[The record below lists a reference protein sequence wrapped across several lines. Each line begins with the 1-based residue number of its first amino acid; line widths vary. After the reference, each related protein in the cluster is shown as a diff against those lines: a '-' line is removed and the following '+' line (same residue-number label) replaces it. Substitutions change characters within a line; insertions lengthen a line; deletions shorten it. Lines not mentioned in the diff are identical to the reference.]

1 MVNEELIQE
10 ILSGVNN
17 TITAEIEGLKS
28 KITLR
33 PLATKEIMELRKLE
47 KGTSK
52 GTLKMDLPDEKEKD
66 GMRQIK
72 KENIREKVKQLEQ
85 DIIYADIEEG
95 KDNVILKAVSYSSK
109 IPIEQIEKFPIK
121 ITEDIFA
128 KVMEISNVTEKD
140 LDMLKS
146 FRKE

>member
-10 ILSGVNN
+10 ILTGVNN

-52 GTLKMDLPDEKEKD
+52 GTLKMDLPDAKD
-66 GMRQIK
+66 GMRQVK

>member
-1 MVNEELIQE
+1 MVNEDLIQE
-10 ILSGVNN
+10 ILTGVNN

-52 GTLKMDLPDEKEKD
+52 GTLKMDLPDVKD
-66 GMRQIK
+66 GMRQVK

-109 IPIEQIEKFPIK
+109 IPIEQIEKFPIR

>member
-10 ILSGVNN
+10 ILSGVDN

-52 GTLKMDLPDEKEKD
+52 GTLKMDLPDAKD

>member
-10 ILSGVNN
+10 ILSGVDN
-17 TITAEIEGLKS
+17 TITAEIEGLNS

-52 GTLKMDLPDEKEKD
+52 GTLKMDLPDAKD

-95 KDNVILKAVSYSSK
+95 KDNVILKAVSYSSE

>member
-10 ILSGVNN
+10 ILTGVNN

-52 GTLKMDLPDEKEKD
+52 GTLKMDLPDVKD
-66 GMRQIK
+66 GMRQVK

-109 IPIEQIEKFPIK
+109 IPIEQIEKFPIR

>member
-10 ILSGVNN
+10 ILTGVNN

-52 GTLKMDLPDEKEKD
+52 GTLKMDLPDVKD
-66 GMRQIK
+66 GMRQVK

-109 IPIEQIEKFPIK
+109 IPIEQIEQFPIK

>member
-10 ILSGVNN
+10 ILSGVDN

-52 GTLKMDLPDEKEKD
+52 GTLKMDLPDAKD
-66 GMRQIK
+66 GMRQVK

>member
-10 ILSGVNN
+10 ILTGVNN
-17 TITAEIEGLKS
+17 TITAEIEGLNS

-52 GTLKMDLPDEKEKD
+52 GTLKMDLPDAKD

-95 KDNVILKAVSYSSK
+95 KDNVILKAVSYSSE

>member
-10 ILSGVNN
+10 ILTGVNN

-52 GTLKMDLPDEKEKD
+52 GTLKMDLPDAKD

-95 KDNVILKAVSYSSK
+95 KDNVILKAVSYSSE

>member
-10 ILSGVNN
+10 ILTGVNN

-52 GTLKMDLPDEKEKD
+52 GTLKMDLPDAKD
-66 GMRQIK
+66 GMRQVK

-95 KDNVILKAVSYSSK
+95 KDNVILKAVSYSSE

>member
-17 TITAEIEGLKS
+17 TITAEIEGLNS

-52 GTLKMDLPDEKEKD
+52 GTLKMDLPDVKD
-66 GMRQIK
+66 GMRQVK

-109 IPIEQIEKFPIK
+109 IPIEQIEKFPIR